1 MRGSDPIGGV
11 GLVGWAKYSIFKEG
25 EEMKSEEFE
34 GSKLIDTIAL
44 MQQAFSFATF
54 AFIAANTSE
63 SSRVV

>member
-1 MRGSDPIGGV
+1 
-11 GLVGWAKYSIFKEG
+11 VGWAKYSIFKEG